1 MYTIIVGGENM
12 DYKRLGERIRE
23 ERLKRNL
30 TQAQL
35 AEAVDISDTY
45 MGAIERG
52 ERSLTLDTLVRLVNR
67 LGVTV
72 DYLLVDSVTNNDENV
87 VNQFRQIIDNQPV
100 ERKQMALGVLRVIF
114 SYFDKEEEV

>member
-1 MYTIIVGGENM
+1 M

-23 ERLKRNL
+23 ERLRLHL

-35 AEAVDISDTY
+35 AEAIDISDTY

-72 DYLLVDSVTNNDENV
+72 DYLLADSVSDSDSNIME
-87 VNQFRQIIDNQPV
+87 QFKQIIDNQPM
-100 ERKQMALGVLRVIF
+100 ERKPMAINVRRTIF
-114 SYFDKEEEV
+114 AYFDMEGA

>member
-1 MYTIIVGGENM
+1 M
-12 DYKRLGERIRE
+12 DYKGLGERIRA
-23 ERLKRNL
+23 ERLRLHL

-35 AEAVDISDTY
+35 AEDVDISDTY

-72 DYLLVDSVTNNDENV
+72 DYLLADSVSDSDDNIME
-87 VNQFRQIIDNQPV
+87 QFKQIMDQQPL
-100 ERKQMALGVLRVIF
+100 ERKQMAINVLRTIF
-114 SYFDKEEEV
+114 LYFENEEG

>member
-1 MYTIIVGGENM
+1 M

-23 ERLKRNL
+23 ERLKLNL
-30 TQAQL
+30 TQAKL
-35 AEAVDISDTY
+35 AEDIDISDTY

-72 DYLLVDSVTNNDENV
+72 DYMLADSVEDNDSNIIK
-87 VNQFRQIIDNQPV
+87 QFKQIMDCQSL
-100 ERKQMALGVLRVIF
+100 ERKQMAINILRTIF
-114 SYFDKEEEV
+114 SYFDKEEK

>member
-1 MYTIIVGGENM
+1 M

-23 ERLKRNL
+23 ERLRLHL

-67 LGVTV
+67 LGVTI
-72 DYLLVDSVTNNDENV
+72 DYMLADSVTDSDSNIID
-87 VNQFRQIIDNQPV
+87 QFKQIIDQQPL
-100 ERKQMALGVLRVIF
+100 ERKQMAINVLRTIF
-114 SYFDKEEEV
+114 SYFENGEG

>member
-1 MYTIIVGGENM
+1 M

-23 ERLKRNL
+23 ERLRLHL

-72 DYLLVDSVTNNDENV
+72 DYLLADSVIGVETSTDVIGEVSFSFFLQPATSRSAAAKYSQFVFIV
-87 VNQFRQIIDNQPV
+87 VNYVVNV
-100 ERKQMALGVLRVIF
+100 
-114 SYFDKEEEV
+114 

>member
-1 MYTIIVGGENM
+1 M

-23 ERLKRNL
+23 ERQRLNL
-30 TQAQL
+30 TQAEL
-35 AEAVDISDTY
+35 AEAIDISDTY

-72 DYLLVDSVTNNDENV
+72 DYMLADSVSDNDSNIME
-87 VNQFRQIIDNQPV
+87 QFKQITDCQPL
-100 ERKQMALGVLRVIF
+100 ERKQMAINVLRTIF
-114 SYFDKEEEV
+114 SYFEKEGK

>member
-1 MYTIIVGGENM
+1 M

-23 ERLKRNL
+23 ERLRLHL

-35 AEAVDISDTY
+35 AEAIDISDTY

-72 DYLLVDSVTNNDENV
+72 DYMLTDSVSDSDDNIM
-87 VNQFRQIIDNQPV
+87 NQFKQIMDQQPL
-100 ERKQMALGVLRVIF
+100 ERKQMEINVLRTIF
-114 SYFDKEEEV
+114 AYFDGEGV

>member
-1 MYTIIVGGENM
+1 M
-12 DYKRLGERIRE
+12 DYKRLGKRIRE
-23 ERLKRNL
+23 ERLKLNL

-72 DYLLVDSVTNNDENV
+72 DYLLSDSVSDSDSNIME
-87 VNQFRQIIDNQPV
+87 QFRQIVDRQPM
-100 ERKQMALGVLRVIF
+100 ERKQMAIHVLRTIF
-114 SYFDKEEEV
+114 SYFETESE

>member
-1 MYTIIVGGENM
+1 M

-23 ERLKRNL
+23 ERKRLNL

-35 AEAVDISDTY
+35 AEAIDISDTY

-72 DYLLVDSVTNNDENV
+72 DYMLSDSVSDNDSNIME
-87 VNQFRQIIDNQPV
+87 QFKQIIDCQPL
-100 ERKQMALGVLRVIF
+100 ERKQMAINVLRTIF
-114 SYFDKEEEV
+114 SYFENENK

>member
-1 MYTIIVGGENM
+1 MDYM
-12 DYKRLGERIRE
+12 DYKKLGSRIRE
-23 ERLKRNL
+23 ERLRLHL

-35 AEAVDISDTY
+35 AEAIDISDTY

-72 DYLLVDSVTNNDENV
+72 DYMLADSVTDSDANTME
-87 VNQFRQIIDNQPV
+87 QFKQIMDQQPI
-100 ERKQMALGVLRVIF
+100 ERKQMAINVLRTIF
-114 SYFDKEEEV
+114 SYFDQDGV

>member
-1 MYTIIVGGENM
+1 M
-12 DYKRLGERIRE
+12 DYKRLGKRIRE
-23 ERLKRNL
+23 ERLRLNL

-35 AEAVDISDTY
+35 AEDIDISDTY

-72 DYLLVDSVTNNDENV
+72 DYMLSDAVSDSDSNIME
-87 VNQFRQIIDNQPV
+87 QMKQIMDGHPL
-100 ERKQMALGVLRVIF
+100 ERKQMAVNVLRTMF
-114 SYFDKEEEV
+114 SYFENTEC

>member
-1 MYTIIVGGENM
+1 M

-23 ERLKRNL
+23 ERKRLNL

-35 AEAVDISDTY
+35 AEAIDISDTY

-72 DYLLVDSVTNNDENV
+72 DYMLSDSVPDNDSNIME
-87 VNQFRQIIDNQPV
+87 QFKQIIDCQPL
-100 ERKQMALGVLRVIF
+100 ERKQMAINVLRTIF
-114 SYFDKEEEV
+114 SYFENEDK

>member
-1 MYTIIVGGENM
+1 M

-23 ERLKRNL
+23 ERLKLNL
-30 TQAQL
+30 TQTKL

-67 LGVTV
+67 LGITV
-72 DYLLVDSVTNNDENV
+72 DYLLTDSITDNDSNIIE
-87 VNQFRQIIDNQPV
+87 QFKQIIDQQPL
-100 ERKQMALGVLRVIF
+100 ERKQMAIHVLRTMF
-114 SYFDKEEEV
+114 SYLDKDGV

>member
-1 MYTIIVGGENM
+1 M
-12 DYKRLGERIRE
+12 DYRKLGRRIRE
-23 ERLKRNL
+23 ERLRLHL

-35 AEAVDISDTY
+35 AEAVDISDAY

-72 DYLLVDSVTNNDENV
+72 DYMLTDSVSNSDANIMD
-87 VNQFRQIIDNQPV
+87 QFRQIVDSQPM
-100 ERKQMALGVLRVIF
+100 ERKQLAINVLRTLF
-114 SYFDKEEEV
+114 AYFGDGGM

>member
-1 MYTIIVGGENM
+1 MIWGDYMN
-12 DYKRLGERIRE
+12 YKRLGERIRE
-23 ERLKRNL
+23 ERLRLSL

-35 AEAVDISDTY
+35 AEAVDISNTY

-72 DYLLVDSVTNNDENV
+72 DYLLSDSVSDSDTNV
-87 VNQFRQIIDNQPV
+87 MNQFKQIIDGHSLEQ
-100 ERKQMALGVLRVIF
+100 KQMAINVLRTIF
-114 SYFDKEEEV
+114 SYFDKGEV

>member
-1 MYTIIVGGENM
+1 M
-12 DYKRLGERIRE
+12 DYKRLGKRIRE
-23 ERLKRNL
+23 ERQRLHL

-35 AEAVDISDTY
+35 AEDIDISDTY

-72 DYLLVDSVTNNDENV
+72 DYMLADSVSDNDSNIME
-87 VNQFRQIIDNQPV
+87 QFKQIIDSQPL
-100 ERKQMALGVLRVIF
+100 ERKQMAVNVLRTIF
-114 SYFDKEEEV
+114 SYFEKDGR

>member
-1 MYTIIVGGENM
+1 M

-23 ERLKRNL
+23 ERRRLNL

-35 AEAVDISDTY
+35 AEDIDISDTY

-67 LGVTV
+67 LGVTI
-72 DYLLVDSVTNNDENV
+72 DYLLSDSVTDTDSNIIE
-87 VNQFRQIIDNQPV
+87 QFKQIIDHQPL
-100 ERKQMALGVLRVIF
+100 ERKQLAVNVLRTIF
-114 SYFDKEEEV
+114 SYFEKQDM

>member
-1 MYTIIVGGENM
+1 M

-23 ERLKRNL
+23 ERLRLHL

-35 AEAVDISDTY
+35 AEAIDISDTY

-72 DYLLVDSVTNNDENV
+72 DYLLTDFVSDSDSNIME
-87 VNQFRQIIDNQPV
+87 QFKQIIDNQPM
-100 ERKQMALGVLRVIF
+100 ERKQMAINVLRTIF
-114 SYFDKEEEV
+114 SYFEQEGA